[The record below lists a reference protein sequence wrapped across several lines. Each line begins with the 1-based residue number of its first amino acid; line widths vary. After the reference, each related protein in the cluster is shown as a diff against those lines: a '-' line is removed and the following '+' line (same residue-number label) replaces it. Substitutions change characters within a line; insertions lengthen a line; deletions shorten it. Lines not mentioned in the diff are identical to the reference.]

1 MAPSYPKG
9 TGLVMDKIRRFLKDD
24 QASTAIEYAIIAAG
38 IAVAIV
44 AAVGG
49 LGTKV
54 SSTYTGLNTSLK

>member
-1 MAPSYPKG
+1 MG
-9 TGLVMDKIRRFLKDD
+9 EIRRFLKDD